1 MPASDMLKNG
11 TIWTETCAY
20 MEELDL
26 LSERVNEV
34 VKMVDPV
41 FYQSL
46 LQLRDAVQENSSMKA
61 LNSIDQLLLEGR
73 ELLFNRKSGP
83 HKDSQDP
90 TGGYAGLYALGNFK
104 GGNLRVNLLK
114 GSIRIRLEPGDFVL
128 LRGRVFEHWVE
139 DWTGGQRIAM
149 PHFTHTSL
157 WKRFGLE
164 HLVDVP
170 YVA

>member
-11 TIWTETCAY
+11 TIWTKTCNY

-26 LSERVNEV
+26 LSEQVNQV
-34 VKMVDPV
+34 VKLVDPV

-46 LQLRDAVQENSSMKA
+46 LKLQDAVQGCSSMKA
-61 LNSIDQLLLEGR
+61 LNSIDQLLFEGR
-73 ELLFNRKSGP
+73 ELLFNRQSGP

-90 TGGYAGLYALGNFK
+90 KGGYAGLYALGNFK

-114 GSIRIRLEPGDFVL
+114 GSIRMRLEPGDFIL

-164 HLVDVP
+164 NLVDVL
-170 YVA
+170 